1 MTHNIKNKLFD
12 GLNKPKLMS
21 ACLLGIKCRWDAKFK
36 PCEKAIELF
45 KKGNIIPVCPE
56 QLGGLPT
63 PRIPQEVQKDGRV
76 LNKEGEDVTGKFKKG
91 AEETLKIAQLLGI
104 KEFIGKS
111 KSPSCGFGKTYDG
124 TFSDI
129 LIKGN
134 GITADLLSKN
144 GIKVITEKDL

>member
-1 MTHNIKNKLFD
+1 MDNK
-12 GLNKPKLMS
+12 NKPKLMS
-21 ACLLGIKCRWDAKFK
+21 ACLLGVRCRWDAKFK

-45 KKGNIIPVCPE
+45 KQGDIIPVCPE

-63 PRIPQEVQKDGRV
+63 PRIPQEIQKDGRV
-76 LNKEGEDVTGKFKKG
+76 LNKEGKDVTENFKKG
-91 AEETLKIAQLLGI
+91 AEETLRIAKLLGV

-124 TFSDI
+124 TFSDT
-129 LIKGN
+129 LIDSN